1 MRKRTTIII
10 ILTIKGL
17 SGGKLFRKNILL
29 FVLLGLLTALISGW
43 TFLPQQN
50 VGEQLL
56 PPEIEFGRSI
66 RFNLILNQYNEVE
79 SAFVIL
85 KPNGQ
90 ETLIIPFPSPL
101 GQSNQA
107 VLDLTGQPLRPFTTV
122 EYWYRLEM
130 NNGNSLIGEKST
142 FFYED
147 NRISWQRLSGEQF
160 NIAWQQGDLVFG
172 QQALDVAEQS
182 LHSTLKILDT
192 GLQTTVS
199 IYIYPSAREL
209 QTVLNLNP
217 NSWVA
222 GHASPDL
229 GVILLSIPPGPDQ
242 RAEMERQIPH
252 ELMHILQYQLAGEAY
267 THLPVWLTEGLASMA
282 ELYPNPEYQRVLKK
296 ASESDTLLP
305 FVNLCSTFPAEL
317 SGAILSYAQSAS
329 FVRYL
334 YQNYGASSLRELI
347 LAYKDGLG
355 CEEGVRKVYQQS
367 IAQLETRWRQES
379 LGMDLASLAWSNLQP
394 YLLILLLFTLPIFF
408 TIFSFGR
415 KKVAD
420 YVSK

>member
-1 MRKRTTIII
+1 MTRK
-10 ILTIKGL
+10 
-17 SGGKLFRKNILL
+17 SILL
-29 FVLLGLLTALISGW
+29 FVLLTTLISGW
-43 TFLPQQN
+43 TYLPQQN

-56 PPEIEFGRSI
+56 PPEIAFGRSI
-66 RFNLILNQYNEVE
+66 RFNLILNQYSEVQ
-79 SAFVIL
+79 SAYVLL
-85 KPNGQ
+85 KSNGQ

-101 GQSNQA
+101 GELNQA
-107 VLDLTGQPLRPFTTV
+107 VLDLTAQPLRPFTTV
-122 EYWYRLEM
+122 EYWYRLELK
-130 NNGNSLIGEKST
+130 NGNSLNGEKAA
-142 FFYED
+142 FLYED
-147 NRISWQRLSGEQF
+147 NRVSWQRLSGEQIK
-160 NIAWQQGDLVFG
+160 IAWQQGDLVFG
-172 QQALDVAEQS
+172 QQALDVAMNS
-182 LHSTLKILDT
+182 LQSTLSILDAPPQAT
-192 GLQTTVS
+192 IS
-199 IYIYPSAREL
+199 IYIYPSAKDL
-209 QTVLNLNP
+209 QSVLNLNP

-267 THLPVWLTEGLASMA
+267 TRLPIWLKEGLASMA

-296 ASESDTLLP
+296 ASENDTLLP
-305 FVNLCSTFPAEL
+305 FVNLCSSFPAEL

-329 FVRYL
+329 FVRFL

-347 LAYKDGLG
+347 IAYKDGLG

-415 KKVAD
+415 KRVAD